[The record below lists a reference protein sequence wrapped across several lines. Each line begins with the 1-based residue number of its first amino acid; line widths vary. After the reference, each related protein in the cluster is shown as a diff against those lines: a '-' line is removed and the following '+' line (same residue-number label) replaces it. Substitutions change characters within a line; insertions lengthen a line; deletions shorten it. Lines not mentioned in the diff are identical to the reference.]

1 MSVLGLKL
9 SVTGTLT
16 SRDTTELEG
25 LATTVIVEFVLAANT
40 RGELPIA
47 NNAAI
52 AIVRADVTRI
62 GFIFAKNCDGEY

>member
-16 SRDTTELEG
+16 SGDTAELEG
-25 LATTVIVEFVLAANT
+25 FATTLIVGLELAANT

-47 NNAAI
+47 NKAAI
-52 AIVRADVTRI
+52 AIVRAEVTRI
-62 GFIFAKNCDGEY
+62 GFIIAKNRDGEY